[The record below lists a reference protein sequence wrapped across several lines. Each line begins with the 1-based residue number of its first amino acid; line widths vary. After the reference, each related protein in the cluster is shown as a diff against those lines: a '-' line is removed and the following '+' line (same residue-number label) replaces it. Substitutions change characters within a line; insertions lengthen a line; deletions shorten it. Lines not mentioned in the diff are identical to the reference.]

1 LIKRR
6 SLFITI
12 LFSCLL
18 YGCNS
23 EDTKNEKKEVKAT
36 FIGTIEE
43 ITDNQIGLVDIVE
56 GEILSSGNRVSVNLS
71 VNPTE
76 TFQLGDKIKVG
87 YDGTI
92 MESFPLQI
100 NTLTVEPVK

>member
-1 LIKRR
+1 MKIRN
-6 SLFITI
+6 SLLITI
-12 LFSCLL
+12 LLSCLL

-23 EDTKNEKKEVKAT
+23 EDTKNDNDEVKAA

-43 ITDNQIGLVDIVE
+43 IKDDKFGLVDVEE

-76 TFQLGDKIKVG
+76 TFQIGDKIKVE
-87 YDGTI
+87 YDGTT

-100 NTLTVEPVK
+100 NTLTVELVE